1 MNRFHKIV
9 LLLICFSIQ
18 YANAQA
24 FTFDLKAYTSQ
35 SNSADTPGEI
45 GVSFLVNGVW
55 TQTEPFFTGA
65 NKGDLKTKSFTTSTH
80 PTKLKFLSN
89 SNNNAWGYWKVVF
102 ADNTILLDPNGEN
115 GSPIGT
121 VPYWVDGD
129 SSEGTPTF
137 QEHNLAMTYTFTNAG
152 ATGRSG
158 PSQSQI
164 NLSYAGTNL
173 GNNVTIQTQGI
184 QEWVVP
190 VAGFYK
196 IEVCNIYI
204 VFRKSRISKYSNDFI

>member
-9 LLLICFSIQ
+9 FLWICFSIQ

-35 SNSADTPGEI
+35 SNSADTPGDI

-55 TQTEPFFTGA
+55 TKTETFFTGA

-89 SNNNAWGYWKVVF
+89 SNNDAWGYWKVVF
-102 ADNTILLDPNGEN
+102 AGNTILLDPNGET

-137 QEHNLAMTYTFTNAG
+137 QEHNLAVTYTFTNAG
-152 ATGRSG
+152 ATGREG
-158 PSQSQI
+158 PEQ
-164 NLSYAGTNL
+164 N
-173 GNNVTIQTQGI
+173 
-184 QEWVVP
+184 
-190 VAGFYK
+190 
-196 IEVCNIYI
+196 
-204 VFRKSRISKYSNDFI
+204 